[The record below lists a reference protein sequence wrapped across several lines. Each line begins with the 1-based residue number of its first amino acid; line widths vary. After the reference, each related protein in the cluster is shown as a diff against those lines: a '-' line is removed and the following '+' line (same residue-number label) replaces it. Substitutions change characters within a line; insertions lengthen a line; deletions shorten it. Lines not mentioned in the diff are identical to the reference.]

1 MQTAPKPESIYP
13 LVRFNLGP
21 GANAVSEPTTF
32 DRGKASRPQNKG
44 VGVSARHFPATF
56 HFHPQKQSK
65 MSAPSAMCTVE
76 TVNGRE
82 YKVRDM
88 AQADFGE

>member
-1 MQTAPKPESIYP
+1 MSSK
-13 LVRFNLGP
+13 
-21 GANAVSEPTTF
+21 
-32 DRGKASRPQNKG
+32 KG
-44 VGVSARHFPATF
+44 IGVSARHFPATF

>member
-1 MQTAPKPESIYP
+1 MKRRMSAEEKRRLNSKATD
-13 LVRFNLGP
+13 
-21 GANAVSEPTTF
+21 
-32 DRGKASRPQNKG
+32 DRIF
-44 VGVSARHFPATF
+44 RHFPAPLPPST
-56 HFHPQKQSK
+56 QKTKAK

>member
-1 MQTAPKPESIYP
+1 MQTAPKPERIYP

-21 GANAVSEPTTF
+21 GANAVSEPTPF
-32 DRGKASRPQNKG
+32 DRGKASLSSKKG
-44 VGVSARHFPATF
+44 IGVSARHFPATF

>member
-1 MQTAPKPESIYP
+1 
-13 LVRFNLGP
+13 
-21 GANAVSEPTTF
+21 
-32 DRGKASRPQNKG
+32 
-44 VGVSARHFPATF
+44 
-56 HFHPQKQSK
+56 
-65 MSAPSAMCTVE
+65 MCTVE